1 MTKRVYIRAFC
12 YYLNVSNLDKKSQKQ
27 DWDVVVIGGG
37 PAGMMAAGRAAEL
50 GARVLLLEKNSSLG
64 KKLLITGGG
73 RCNVTNGELDTR
85 KLLARF
91 KDSGKFLFSPFSQ
104 WSVKASLDFFHAR
117 NMPTK
122 EEAEQRVFPLSNTA
136 QSVWDVLVA
145 HMKKHEVTV
154 MKNAMVQK
162 LHGEGGRVSAV
173 ELRDGRMIQAR
184 SYILATGGISHPET
198 GSTGDGYAWLKNLG
212 HKVHEAR
219 GSLVPIA
226 LKDAR
231 IKRAAGTTLS
241 DAKITLFQNNVKQEQ
256 GRGKVLFTHVGL
268 SGPGIL
274 NMSRDIGE
282 LLKYGA
288 VEIEIDTVPNMGYE
302 KVNAELQAAFKEHNN
317 KKIRN
322 ALKSLIS
329 PILAPLILEGAK
341 IDSEKP
347 CNSVTREERIRLL
360 KELKHLRFEV
370 KGLLGLEKAVIT
382 AGGVDLEEVDFKTMR
397 SRLFNNLYLVGDI
410 LNINRPSGG
419 YSLQLCWTTGF
430 VAGSAAAHDTM

>member
-1 MTKRVYIRAFC
+1 MP
-12 YYLNVSNLDKKSQKQ
+12 NPEKK
-27 DWDVVVIGGG
+27 DHVFLEWDVVVIGGG

-50 GARVLLLEKNSSLG
+50 GAKVLLLEKNASLG

-73 RCNVTNGELDTR
+73 RCNVTNGELDNK

-104 WSVKASLDFFHAR
+104 WSVQETLEFFHAK

-122 EEAEQRVFPLSNTA
+122 EEAEQRVFPLSNTS
-136 QSVWDVLVA
+136 QSVWDVLVSYIKE
-145 HMKKHEVTV
+145 HGVVV
-154 MKNAMVQK
+154 MKNAQVLK
-162 LHGEGGRVSAV
+162 LHGAGGSVSAV
-173 ELRDGRMIQAR
+173 ELRGGRMIRAH
-184 SYILATGGISHPET
+184 SFILATGGISHPET
-198 GSTGDGYAWLKNLG
+198 GSTGDGYEWLKNLG
-212 HKVHEAR
+212 HQVHEAR
-219 GSLVPIA
+219 ASLVPIA
-226 LKDAR
+226 LKDTR
-231 IKRAAGTTLS
+231 VKRVAGATLA
-241 DAKITLFQNNVKQEQ
+241 DAKITLFQNNVKQSQ

-302 KVNAELQAAFKEHNN
+302 KVNAELQVAFKEHHN

-322 ALKSLIS
+322 ALKSVAS
-329 PILAPLILEGAK
+329 PILGPLILDGAQ
-341 IDSEKP
+341 INQEKP

-370 KGLLGLEKAVIT
+370 KGLLGLEKAIIT

-397 SRLFNNLYLVGDI
+397 SRLFPNLYLVGDI

-430 VAGSAAAHDTM
+430 VAGSSAGRRE

>member
-1 MTKRVYIRAFC
+1 
-12 YYLNVSNLDKKSQKQ
+12 
-27 DWDVVVIGGG
+27 
-37 PAGMMAAGRAAEL
+37 MMAAGRAAEL
-50 GARVLLLEKNSSLG
+50 GAKVLLLEKNNGLG

-73 RCNVTNGELDTR
+73 RCNVTNGELDNK

-91 KDSGKFLFSPFSQ
+91 KDSGKFLSSPFSQ
-104 WSVKASLDFFHAR
+104 WSVQETLDFFHAR

-122 EEAEQRVFPLSNTA
+122 EEAEQRVFPLSNTS
-136 QSVWDVLVA
+136 QSVWDTLVDY
-145 HMKKHEVTV
+145 MKEFGVVV

-162 LHGEGGRVSAV
+162 LQCEEARVSAV
-173 ELRDGRMIQAR
+173 ELRDGRIIRAK
-184 SYILATGGISHPET
+184 SFILATGGISHPET
-198 GSTGDGYAWLKNLG
+198 GSTGDGYTWLKNLG
-212 HKVHEAR
+212 HTVHEAR
-219 GSLVPIA
+219 ASLVPIA

-231 IKRAAGTTLS
+231 VKRVAGATLS
-241 DAKITLFQNNVKQEQ
+241 DAKITLYQYNVKQVQ

-282 LLKYGA
+282 LLKYGS
-288 VEIEIDTVPNMGYE
+288 VEIEIDTVPHMGYE
-302 KVNAELQAAFKEHNN
+302 KVNTELQATFKEHHN

-322 ALKSLIS
+322 ALKSMIS
-329 PILAPLILEGAK
+329 PILAPMILEGAG
-341 IDSEKP
+341 INQETP

-360 KELKHLRFEV
+360 KELKHVRFEV
-370 KGLLGLEKAVIT
+370 KGLLGLDKAVIT

-397 SRLFNNLYLVGDI
+397 SLKYSNLYLVGDI

-430 VAGSAAAHDTM
+430 VAGSSAANVIDA